1 MVTLERTIMTLTALP
16 VNVGDSF
23 ILRNEDKIILVDGGM
38 NKQHIVQLLQ
48 QEQIPKN
55 HIDLLVCTHYDA
67 DHING
72 IIGILQSNRF
82 TFKELWLPEILGS
95 IGYTL
100 SKKTRELF
108 KNEIHFELENSE
120 CESIFKFQED
130 NEIQLDSQ
138 ENNSF
143 ENIDTKVLDDFA
155 DYPRFWYFEP
165 FWYYHD
171 SDMNHKMMLTLKS
184 TTSLISNALHSGAY
198 IRWFKYSGYTHK
210 SYGFN
215 LYSENAIQTDITLY
229 DSQLFFLA
237 LYHLSLSPINKYS
250 LVYMYQKDDMPN
262 VLFSADSD
270 LHFYPQQVALKD
282 NSIVT
287 APHHGSSANNSA
299 YQKISGNNLI
309 FVRSDRSQQ
318 TRPGRGYLSQTY
330 RYCTICRNHTLK
342 QKIELNYNGSAFTAS
357 ARGCTC

>member
-1 MVTLERTIMTLTALP
+1 MKLTALP

-23 ILRNEDKIILVDGGM
+23 LLRDEDKTILVDGGM
-38 NKQHIVQLLQ
+38 NKQYIVQLLQ
-48 QEQIPKN
+48 QEQIPEN

-72 IIGILQSNRF
+72 IIGILQSNKF

-100 SKKTRELF
+100 SKKIIELF
-108 KNEIHFELENSE
+108 KDLRTNEVHFELETSE

-130 NEIQLDSQ
+130 NETNYGSK

-143 ENIDTKVLDDFA
+143 EDIDTKVLDAFV
-155 DYPRFWYFEP
+155 DYPRFHYFEP
-165 FWYYHD
+165 FWHYHD
-171 SDMNHKMMLTLKS
+171 SDVNHKMMLTLKS
-184 TTSLISNALHSGAY
+184 TASLISNALHTGAY
-198 IRWFKYSGYTHK
+198 IRWFKYSGYTHE

-215 LYSENAIQTDITLY
+215 LYSKNAIQTDITLY
-229 DSQLFFLA
+229 DSKRFFLA
-237 LYHLSLSPINKYS
+237 LYHLSLSDINKYS
-250 LVYMYQKDDMPN
+250 LVYLYQKENVPD

-270 LHFYPQQVALKD
+270 LHFYPQVPLKD

-287 APHHGSSANNSA
+287 APHHGSSANDNA
-299 YQKISGNNLI
+299 YQKISENNLI

-318 TRPGRGYLSQTY
+318 KRPGQGYLSQTH
-330 RYCTICRNHTLK
+330 RYCTICRNTTAK
-342 QKIELNYNGSAFTAS
+342 QKIELNYNGSIFTTS
-357 ARGCTC
+357 ARVCKC